1 MIWCKAWVEVR
12 SRRRLS
18 FSWHGHVVPLT
29 SMTWWDSLMM
39 INACCHSKK
48 TWCECKKHDATTTI
62 MLFYIV
68 YYVQQQQ
75 QHRRDCET
83 TTDSVTNARRV
94 VSFHERKMQTEN
106 DASHVNL
113 EPSLQFI
120 PYDYSIL
127 F

>member
-1 MIWCKAWVEVR
+1 
-12 SRRRLS
+12 
-18 FSWHGHVVPLT
+18 
-29 SMTWWDSLMM
+29 MTWWDSLMM
-39 INACCHSKK
+39 INTCCHSKK

-62 MLFYIV
+62 MLFCATH
-68 YYVQQQQ
+68 VQHQQ

-106 DASHVNL
+106 DACHVNL

-120 PYDYSIL
+120 PYDYIL